1 MNERTPFYR
10 NTYRRDDLI
19 QRRKKI
25 AASIPDGDV
34 ALFVGAPATGAF
46 DVFRQYNDFYY
57 LTGTEVPHS
66 YLLISGDTA
75 ECTLFLEP
83 LDSRMERSEG
93 PMLSLEDASA
103 IYQLTG
109 IEHVKPRHSLKAACA
124 HANAVWLPN
133 ENQESSQAC
142 QDTIQHASH
151 SKTTDPFDV
160 AVTRQ
165 EMVACELGLRQTAKH
180 CLTAQLNSMRLIKDS
195 TEVRWMRKAGELTAR
210 AVNLAMKSTKPG
222 MFEFQL
228 GAIADAVFLT
238 GGATRG
244 GYRPIIATGENIW
257 NAHYFRN
264 NTVLSDGELVIMD
277 YAPDLHYY
285 TSDIGRMW
293 PVNGSYSAVQRELY
307 GFIVEYHKL
316 LLDTIAPG
324 LTPEEI
330 HEEARE
336 KALPLIDGWSWS
348 RDVYRQAGI
357 RVAEFT
363 GHCSHTVGMA
373 VHDNGSYFG
382 RPIEPG
388 LAFALDPQMWV
399 PEENLYIRV
408 EDTVVITEDGYLN
421 VTADACLELDDVER
435 LMAQVPVF
443 DELMPAFRNSTE
455 GS

>member
-1 MNERTPFYR
+1 MSVRTPFYR
-10 NTYRRDDLI
+10 NTYHRDDLI

-83 LDSRMERSEG
+83 LDDRMERSEG
-93 PMLSLEDASA
+93 PMLSLEDATA
-103 IYQLTG
+103 IFELTG
-109 IEHVKPRHSLKAACA
+109 IEHVKPRNALRDACA

-133 ENQESSQAC
+133 ENQELSQAC
-142 QDTIQHASH
+142 QDTIRHALH
-151 SKTTDPFDV
+151 SKENDPYDV
-160 AVTRQ
+160 SVTRQ
-165 EMVACELGLRQTAKH
+165 EMVIWELGLSDRAKH
-180 CLTAQLNSMRLIKDS
+180 SLTAELNSMRLIKDA
-195 TEVRWMRKAGELTAR
+195 TEVRWMQTAGELTAQ

-222 MFEFQL
+222 MFEYQL
-228 GAIADAVFLT
+228 GAIADAVFLA

-264 NTVLSDGELVIMD
+264 NTVLRDGELVIMD
-277 YAPDLHYY
+277 YAPDLQYY

-324 LTPEEI
+324 LTPEEV
-330 HEEARE
+330 HEQTRE
-336 KALPLIDGWSWS
+336 KALPLIDDWSWS
-348 RDVYRQAGI
+348 RDVYQQAAI
-357 RVAEFT
+357 RVTEFT

-373 VHDNGSYFG
+373 VHDNGKYFG
-382 RPIEPG
+382 KPMEPG
-388 LAFALDPQMWV
+388 LVFALDPQMWV

-408 EDTVVITEDGYLN
+408 EDTIVITEDGFLN
-421 VTADACLELDDVER
+421 VTADAVLELDDVER
-435 LMAQVPVF
+435 LMTQAPVF
-443 DELMPAFRNSTE
+443 NELMPALSNSSE

>member
-109 IEHVKPRHSLKAACA
+109 IENVKPRHSLKAACA
-124 HANAVWLPN
+124 HANAVWFPN

-142 QDTIQHASH
+142 QDTIRHASH

-165 EMVACELGLRQTAKH
+165 EMVACELGLRQTPKH
-180 CLTAQLNSMRLIKDS
+180 CLTAQLNSMRLIKDP
-195 TEVRWMRKAGELTAR
+195 TEVRWMRMAGELTAR

-330 HEEARE
+330 HEQARE

-388 LAFALDPQMWV
+388 LVFALDPQMWV